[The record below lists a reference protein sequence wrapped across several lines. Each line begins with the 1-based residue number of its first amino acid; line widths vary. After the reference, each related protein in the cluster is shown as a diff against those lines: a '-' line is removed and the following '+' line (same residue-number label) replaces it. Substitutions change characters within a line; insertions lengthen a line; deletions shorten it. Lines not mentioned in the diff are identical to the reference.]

1 MGSGVG
7 FSTWIVTGKP
17 MHWEGGKIVS
27 MSIYIGTVF
36 LIDEV
41 WYVIWLVVT
50 AGSMAVVEMKCDSL
64 SLFGAPRLAATLR
77 CNHLFSHM
85 SSLL

>member
-1 MGSGVG
+1 MA
-7 FSTWIVTGKP
+7 TGEP
-17 MHWEGGKIVS
+17 VHWEGGKLFPCP
-27 MSIYIGTVF
+27 YIFVTVF

-64 SLFGAPRLAATLR
+64 SFSGASRLAATLR

>member
-1 MGSGVG
+1 MKHLIGSGVG

-36 LIDEV
+36 LIDDV
-41 WYVIWLVVT
+41 WYDMVGGHCWFN
-50 AGSMAVVEMKCDSL
+50 G
-64 SLFGAPRLAATLR
+64 GG
-77 CNHLFSHM
+77 
-85 SSLL
+85 